1 MRWAMLTAH
10 ASWRACCMQNTM
22 SFDMPSTDEVYIQGL
37 PPDTNEAALAEYFG
51 SIGLIKVDKKTRK
64 PKIWLYRW
72 AWPLRVSASGAH
84 LHLQG
89 QSAAGQNRRKRFAG
103 QLGPPAFDA
112 PWFAGIRTPVSSR
125 EMAP

>member
-1 MRWAMLTAH
+1 
-10 ASWRACCMQNTM
+10 MQNTM

-64 PKIWLYRW
+64 PKIWLYRS
-72 AWPLRVSASGAH
+72 AWILRVLGCGAH
-84 LHLQG
+84 LHIQG
-89 QSAAGQNRRKRFAG
+89 QSAAGQNRRNA
-103 QLGPPAFDA
+103 AFDA